1 MSILGKKWALNY
13 ERKAKESL
21 WAGLLNARKI
31 EDPGTFFSSSSAA
44 DLHDPFLFKD
54 MEKAVERL
62 QKAIHGKERIVVYGD
77 YDVDGTSGAALLVH
91 TLRMLGAEVSY
102 RIPHRR
108 KEGYGLHAHYI
119 EALALQDVKVLITV
133 DLGISC
139 AKEVALAQG
148 LNIDVI
154 LTDHHSIPLELPKA
168 FATLHPKLDEQYPF
182 KELSG
187 SGVAFKLASGLLQK
201 TNNSDWIPLLTDLAS
216 LGTVADCVPLIGENR
231 ALVKLGLEQMKTT
244 QWEGLRALLMNAGAW
259 EKGSFTTHTIGFQ
272 VGPRLNASGR
282 MDDPLWTVQTL
293 LAGGLEAHQ
302 KAAKLEDF
310 NRERQDL
317 MLSMQMEAEAIL
329 DLEAP
334 LLLASGVGWP
344 SGLVG
349 LIAGRLQE
357 KYGKPTFI
365 LEDQGETLT
374 GSARSLP
381 GFHAVNALS
390 IVSDLLEKFGGHELA
405 AGFHLKKENY
415 PAFVERLQAHAAE
428 QFKQNPVESELSLD
442 LALEGQDLNLKTVA
456 KIQSFAPFG
465 VGNPEPLFLL
475 ADCEVQDLAPLKEG
489 SPHLRFTLKKD
500 EIFVKGIAF
509 NRAPDLQRIQN
520 AKEFAVHLELHEW
533 RDKKSLQLRLVDAR

>member
-1 MSILGKKWALNY
+1 MSLLGKKWTLSY
-13 ERKAKESL
+13 ERKANESL
-21 WAGLLNARKI
+21 WSGLLNARKI
-31 EDPGTFFSSSSAA
+31 EDPGAFFSSSVPA

-54 MEKAVERL
+54 MDKAVTRL

-102 RIPHRR
+102 RVPHRR
-108 KEGYGLHAHYI
+108 KEGYGLHAHYV

-139 AKEVALAQG
+139 AKEVALAQS
-148 LNIDVI
+148 LDMDVI

-168 FATLHPKLDEQYPF
+168 FATLHPKLDEAYPF

-187 SGVAFKLASGLLQK
+187 SGVAFKLASGLLQRTK
-201 TNNSDWIPLLTDLAS
+201 NEDWIPLLTDLAS
-216 LGTVADCVPLIGENR
+216 LGTVADCVPLQGENR
-231 ALVKLGLEQMKTT
+231 TLVKLGLQQMKNT

-259 EKGSFTTHTIGFQ
+259 EKGEFSTHTIGFQ

-282 MDDPLWTVQTL
+282 MDDPMWTLQTL
-293 LAGGLEAHQ
+293 LAVGLEAHQ
-302 KAAKLEDF
+302 KANKLEEF
-310 NRERQDL
+310 NKERQDL
-317 MLSMQMEAEAIL
+317 MISMQTQAEAVL

-334 LLLASGVGWP
+334 LLLAAGEGWS

-357 KYGKPTFI
+357 KYGKPAFI
-365 LEDQGETLT
+365 LEDQGATLT

-390 IVSDLLEKFGGHELA
+390 SVSDLLEKFGGHELA

-415 PAFVERLQAHAAE
+415 PEFVQRLQAHAAE
-428 QFKQNPVESELSLD
+428 QFKTAPVTAFTTVDLRISPEELT
-442 LALEGQDLNLKTVA
+442 LENLA
-456 KIQSFAPFG
+456 KIETFAPFG
-465 VGNPEPLFLL
+465 VGNPRPLFWLKDL
-475 ADCEVQDLAPLKEG
+475 KVTETRAVGGDGKHLKFKVQVGTKEI
-489 SPHLRFTLKKD
+489 S
-500 EIFVKGIAF
+500 GIAF
-509 NRAPDLQRIQN
+509 NNGNNEAALKSASQLL
-520 AKEFAVHLELHEW
+520 VHLSQNHWNNQTTLE
-533 RDKKSLQLRLVDAR
+533 LQLVDFD